1 MGLYHKLVARYD
13 AAPVPY
19 NLTVELIEWCKAN
32 AIHKWFLD
40 NVQNG
45 VDDCEEYQVSVEQL
59 SALCKILE
67 KCLARKSRAP
77 KLLPTYHTDSFFGPI
92 DYGDYYWDNIKTTYD
107 CLVDVLSRDNS
118 AVSFFY
124 SADW

>member
-1 MGLYHKLVARYD
+1 MGLHHQLVARSD
-13 AAPVPY
+13 VPSFGTI
-19 NLTVELIEWCKAN
+19 TVMDWCKAN

-45 VDDCEEYQVSVEQL
+45 VDDCKEYQVSEEQL
-59 SALCKILE
+59 AVLCKILE

-77 KLLPTYHTDSFFGPI
+77 KLLPTYYTGSFFGPV
-92 DYGDYYWDNIKTTYD
+92 DYGDYYWDNVKTTHS
-107 CLVDVLSRDNS
+107 CLVDVLSRDNTG
-118 AVSFFY
+118 VSFFY